1 MPEDEEIPRNRSV
14 GIVLFIIFL
23 FTIYAYKAYQAGAV
37 LSIQAFWNGL
47 IKDWIDTLI
56 FILLVGPL
64 FYLIYLVASYKG
76 SKKSKLYGLLPLV
89 ERLPIIRKPQR
100 HVRFREK
107 LFWTGLILVL
117 YFVMTNI
124 YIYGLNTTNMVDV
137 FSSFRAIMA
146 GAEGSILDLGIG
158 PIVTASIIMQLFV
171 GAKLLNLDLGNEE
184 DRSLYQ
190 GVQKLLVIIMIF
202 VEAIPQ
208 VFGYLTP
215 DSSFVSMLNGVWP
228 GHGTFLADTFIV
240 LQLFFGSYLLFMM
253 DELVSKWGI
262 GSGVSLF
269 IAAGVS
275 QALITGTINWIPGTP
290 TQPVSVLNPPSGTI
304 PRTYYLLTHFS
315 AADLYNGRIETV
327 LFGMPNGIVA
337 LIGTLIVFF
346 LVAWTESTKI
356 ELPLAHER
364 VRGAR
369 GRYPIKLLYASNIPV
384 ILTSALMANITMW
397 SLIFWTNPALAHV
410 PILGHDPWFGVYPNS
425 TQAALYGIQ
434 TSTPIGGLAYY
445 LSNINGLGQWLLPL
459 MEPSTYSSAFL
470 GHSELQFVIHV
481 LAFTFFMIG
490 MSVLFAKFWIETTNM
505 NAESV
510 AKQILSSGMQIP
522 GFRREPKVIESVL
535 NKYIPPITTFSGA
548 AVGALAAF
556 AGLIGTVGNTTGTG
570 VLLTVGIV
578 IQFYEAMGREQLME
592 MHPVIR
598 QFFEG

>member
-1 MPEDEEIPRNRSV
+1 MPESEKIPRNRAV
-14 GIVLFIIFL
+14 GIVIL
-23 FTIYAYKAYQAGAV
+23 
-37 LSIQAFWNGL
+37 
-47 IKDWIDTLI
+47 LI
-56 FILLVGPL
+56 FILTLYFYVDYLAGKILDFGSFFSYIEKDWVDPLIFTLLVGPL
-64 FYLIYLVASYKG
+64 YYLTYLIASYKG
-76 SKKSKLYGLLPLV
+76 EKKSKLYGLKPLV
-89 ERLPIIRKPQR
+89 ERLPIIKKPQR

-107 LFWTGLILVL
+107 LFWTGLVL
-117 YFVMTNI
+117 IVYFIMTNI
-124 YIYGLNTTNMVDV
+124 YIYGLNTSTMLDV

-146 GAEGSILDLGIG
+146 GASGTLMHLGIG

-171 GAKLLNLDLGNEE
+171 GAKLINLDLGEEE
-184 DRSLYQ
+184 DRAMYQ

-215 DSSFVSMLNGVWP
+215 DNSFVSMLDGIWP
-228 GHGTFLADTFIV
+228 NHGMFLAQTFIV
-240 LQLFFGSYLLFMM
+240 LQLFFGSYVVFLM

-262 GSGVSLF
+262 GSGISLF

-275 QALITGTINWIPGTP
+275 QALITGTINWIPPHPG
-290 TQPVSVLNPPSGTI
+290 QPLSVMNPPSGVI
-304 PRTYYLLTHFS
+304 PKTVYLLSQFS
-315 AADLYNGRIETV
+315 ASDLYNGRIET
-327 LFGMPNGIVA
+327 LIFGQPNPIIA
-337 LIGTLIVFF
+337 LIGTTIIFF

-384 ILTSALMANITMW
+384 ILTSALLANVTMW
-397 SLIFWTNPALAHV
+397 TLIFWTNPALSRV
-410 PILGHDPWFGVYPNS
+410 PILGHNPWLGVYP
-425 TQAALYGIQ
+425 TPEQAQMYGIQ
-434 TSTPIGGLAYY
+434 QTTPIGGLAFY
-445 LSNINGLGQWLLPL
+445 LNNINGLGEWLLPI
-459 MEPSTYSSAFL
+459 MEPSIYGAALL
-470 GHSELQFVIHV
+470 GHTVLQNIIHV
-481 LAFTFFMIG
+481 LAYTFFMIG
-490 MSVLFAKFWIETTNM
+490 MSILFAKFWIDTTNM
-505 NAESV
+505 NAQAV
-510 AKQILSSGMQIP
+510 AKQIISSGMQIP

-535 NKYIPPITTFSGA
+535 NKYIPAITIFSGA

-570 VLLTVGIV
+570 VLLTVGIL